1 MTGRKIMKYTGKYKE
16 MAEQFRKDGADEY
29 MVEKFIREEMERDE
43 FRKGEGTTELEAYK
57 IWKRWPEERRQM
69 YLHNAFCGNCGG
81 ATFFADGYNIRKDR
95 WGLIVE
101 GTCAKCGSRIRRVCD

>member
-1 MTGRKIMKYTGKYKE
+1 MKYPGKYKE

-29 MVEKFIREEMERDE
+29 MVEKFIREEIERDE
-43 FRKGEGTTELEAYK
+43 FEKGAGTTDLEAYK
-57 IWKRWPEERRQM
+57 IWKSWPEERRQM

-81 ATFFADGYNIRKDR
+81 ATSFANGCNIRKDH

-101 GTCAKCGSRIRRVCD
+101 GTCAKCGRRIRRVCD